1 MHYFEALS
9 YLGDVAVSASLIMG
23 IALLFALQRKWH
35 FVVLWGLLNLLGM
48 GLVLI
53 SKVAFIGWGVGI
65 QSIDYT
71 GFSGHAMRAATVLPV
86 IGFLYSEKKTNIV
99 RAGIIVIAIGLSMMI
114 GYSRIL
120 LQVHSISEILAGWL
134 LGFAIST
141 YFIYAICQTSRVF
154 HYRPLI
160 PFLIIPLFFLNNFGA
175 TPTQKWLIDL
185 SLYLSGNSQAYTRE
199 NWRT

>member
-9 YLGDVAVSASLIMG
+9 YLGDVAVSASLMAG
-23 IALLFALQRKWH
+23 IALLFALQKKWH
-35 FVVLWGLLNLLGM
+35 FVAQWMLLNLLGM
-48 GLVLI
+48 GLVII

-86 IGFLYSEKKTNIV
+86 IGFLFLEKKTSFV
-99 RAGIIVIAIGLSMMI
+99 QAAIIFFSLGLSMMI

-120 LQVHSISEILAGWL
+120 LHVHSISEVVTGWL
-134 LGFAIST
+134 LGFAISA
-141 YFIYAICQTSRVF
+141 YFIYSICQKNRTF
-154 HYRPLI
+154 QYRPLI
-160 PFLIIPLFFLNNFGA
+160 PFLIVPLFFLNSFGA